1 MQFVEKYLNFETLM
15 MSLEKVTF
23 GIGIFQFAAFETS
36 KLVTGSGT
44 QNHKVT
50 MHNGDIPKQ
59 FTK

>member
-1 MQFVEKYLNFETLM
+1 MNFETLM
-15 MSLEKVTF
+15 MSLAKVTF
-23 GIGIFQFAAFETS
+23 ENGIFRFAAFETS

>member
-1 MQFVEKYLNFETLM
+1 MF
-15 MSLEKVTF
+15 
-23 GIGIFQFAAFETS
+23 FQFAAFETS